1 MLYLILI
8 DFANKQLKK
17 TMMKKLLLLSM
28 GAVMALQASAQD
40 VRRLTTNLMDS
51 PKQNSESVVKRN
63 PNIKT
68 TANSVLTV
76 TPIEIGSAGNAF
88 TQIGL
93 NRRRV
98 SVDQDLNTVLFTHR
112 GDGAIAGG
120 SSSKIMFDI
129 STDGGANWTSN
140 LGPVIGL
147 DTNGLRARY
156 PNGAIMNPTAGN
168 TNAANARV
176 IAMAP
181 ATDGNNWVGLM
192 QGTCKL
198 DGTGEVRTYF
208 NSGNSSL
215 PQSFTKRV
223 NGEFWASDDYTTDS
237 NIVLYKGVYSALG
250 DSMTWSIGKT
260 LGKFDDLFDTSIDTA
275 THYLDVLI
283 AFDKTGDK
291 GWVAVSGE
299 LKAVA
304 PLVADTAFN
313 PIFWKTTDGG
323 ATWTGP
329 EKVNLATMSNVMAD
343 PNLGGLKPSMGFNTG
358 LAVDKNGNP
367 HFFGVVCPASSSTPY
382 SLLTGSPLSMYD
394 VTINGQGNWVAN
406 YVDTVSTF
414 RGTIAGFTSTGSL
427 AVLHDNDCAV
437 SVSTDGEAILYSWT
451 DTKPE
456 NQTTAGAN
464 DFPDLY
470 VKGYYVT
477 SGTMGTKINTTEG
490 SSVESVAYLPAS
502 ANEALVT
509 SAGYVLSTVILVPT
523 GTESVVVNFS
533 YLDGIVYPKF
543 TGVNNVKNTLF
554 NVSNNYPNPFSGST
568 SFDMNLNASANVVV
582 TITNLLGQ
590 QVKEAVNATYTAGA
604 HTIKIDASN
613 LNAGVY
619 FYNVNAGGFVM
630 TNKMIV
636 K

>member
-1 MLYLILI
+1 MLYLIII
-8 DFANKQLKK
+8 DFTNKQLKK
-17 TMMKKLLLLSM
+17 IMMKKLLLLSM
-28 GAVMALQASAQD
+28 GAVMILQASAQD
-40 VRRLTTNLMDS
+40 VTRLSTNLLDGQ
-51 PKQNSESVVKRN
+51 KQNSVSVVKRN

-68 TANSVLTV
+68 TANSVLTI
-76 TPIEIGSAGNAF
+76 TPINIGSSANVYTSIGN
-88 TQIGL
+88 

-98 SVDQDLNTVLFTHR
+98 SVDQDLNAVVFVHR
-112 GDGAIAGG
+112 GDPAVAG
-120 SSSKIMFDI
+120 SSGNMAMFDI

-140 LGPVIGL
+140 LGPVIGGP
-147 DTNGLRARY
+147 TTRY
-156 PNGAIMNPTAGN
+156 PQGAIMNPTLGN
-168 TNAANARV
+168 TNAANAR
-176 IAMAP
+176 IIGMSP
-181 ATDGNNWVGLM
+181 NLEVGGTWGGLW

-198 DGTGEVRTYF
+198 DGTSLIQTSF
-208 NSGNSSL
+208 NQGNAFI

-223 NGEFWASDDYTTDS
+223 NGEFWATEDVTADG
-237 NIVLYKGVYSALG
+237 NIVLYKGVYSAVG
-250 DSMTWSIGKT
+250 DSMIWSIGKT
-260 LGKFDDLFDTSIDTA
+260 LGNPDSLFDISVDTA
-275 THYLDVLI
+275 THYLDVLV
-283 AFDKTGDK
+283 AFDKTGNK
-291 GWVAVSGE
+291 GWAAVSGE
-299 LKAVA
+299 LKAVS

-329 EKVNLATMSNVMAD
+329 EKVNLAAMSNVMSD
-343 PNLGGLKPSMGFNTG
+343 PNLGGMKPSMGFDTG

-367 HFFGVVCPASSSTPY
+367 HFFGVTCGASSTPY
-382 SLLTGSPLSMYD
+382 SLATGAPLSMYD
-394 VTINGQGNWVAN
+394 VTIDAQGNWVAN
-406 YVDTVSTF
+406 YVDTVSSF
-414 RGTIAGFTSTGSL
+414 RGASFASL
-427 AVLHDNDCAV
+427 THDNECAV
-437 SVSTDGEAILYSWT
+437 AVSSDGEAILFSWT

-470 VKGYYVT
+470 VKGYYVS
-477 SGTMGTKINTTEG
+477 SGTMGTKINATEG
-490 SSVESVAYLPAS
+490 SSLESVAFLPAR

-509 SAGYVLSTVILVPT
+509 STGYVLSSVVVIPT
-523 GTESVVVNFS
+523 GTDLQTVNFA
-533 YLDGIVYPKF
+533 YLDGLVYPKF

-554 NVSNNYPNPFSGST
+554 NISNNYPNPFSGST
-568 SFDMNLNASANVVV
+568 SFDINLNSSANVVV

-630 TNKMIV
+630 TQKMIV

>member
-8 DFANKQLKK
+8 EFANKQLKK

-40 VRRLTTNLMDS
+40 VTRLSTNLMDGQ
-51 PKQNSESVVKRN
+51 KQNSVSVVKRN

-76 TPIEIGSAGNAF
+76 TPITIGSAVNAF
-88 TQIGL
+88 TQIGQ

-98 SVDQDLNTVLFTHR
+98 SVDQDLNAVVFVHR
-112 GDGAIAGG
+112 GDPAVAG
-120 SSSKIMFDI
+120 SSGNKAMFDI

-140 LGPVIGL
+140 VGAVIDL
-147 DTNGLRARY
+147 EPAAPHTRY
-156 PNGAIMNPTAGN
+156 PQGAIMNPTAGN
-168 TNAANARV
+168 TVAANAR
-176 IAMAP
+176 IIGMAP
-181 ATDGNNWVGLM
+181 KANGVNNGWGGLM

-198 DGTGEVRTYF
+198 DGTGSVKTYF
-208 NSGNSSL
+208 NNDNAFI
-215 PQSFTKRV
+215 PQSLTKRV
-223 NGEFWASDDYTTDS
+223 NGEFWATDDTTTDG
-237 NIVLYKGVYSALG
+237 NIILYKGVYAAAG

-260 LGKFDDLFDTSIDTA
+260 LGKPADLFDMSIDTA

-283 AFDKTGDK
+283 AFDKSGSK
-291 GWVAVSGE
+291 GWAAVSCESKLG
-299 LKAVA
+299 AV
-304 PLVADTAFN
+304 DTAFN

-329 EKVNLATMSNVMAD
+329 VEANLAAMTNVMAD
-343 PNLGGLKPSMGFNTG
+343 PNLGGLKPSMGFDTG

-367 HFFGVVCPASSSTPY
+367 HFFGVACGASSTPY
-382 SLLTGSPLSMYD
+382 SLATGAPLSMYD
-394 VTINGQGNWVAN
+394 VTINATGTWVAN
-406 YVDTVSTF
+406 YVDTVSSF
-414 RGTIAGFTSTGSL
+414 RGASFGTLT
-427 AVLHDNDCAV
+427 HDNECAV
-437 SVSTDGEAILYSWT
+437 AVSTDGEAILYSWT
-451 DTKPE
+451 DTKPA

-464 DFPDLY
+464 DFPDLF

-477 SGTMGTKINTTEG
+477 SGTMGTTINATEG
-490 SSVESVAYLPAS
+490 SSVESVAFLPAR
-502 ANEALVT
+502 ANEALVS
-509 SAGYVLSTVILVPT
+509 SAGYTLATVIAVPT
-523 GTESVVVNFS
+523 GDENVTVGFA

-568 SFDMNLNASANVVV
+568 SFDMNLNSSANVVV

-630 TNKMIV
+630 TQKMIV